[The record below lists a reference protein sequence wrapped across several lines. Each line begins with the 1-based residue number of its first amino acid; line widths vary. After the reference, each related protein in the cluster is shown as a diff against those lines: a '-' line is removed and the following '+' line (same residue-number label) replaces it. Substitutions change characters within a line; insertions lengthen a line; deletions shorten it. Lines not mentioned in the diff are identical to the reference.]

1 MSEIP
6 VCIVIK
12 KNRKC
17 LNDNCNKQPSFGLE
31 KLEENI
37 KYWLKNTT
45 TKTNYFMIKKI
56 SYNQY
61 ILLS

>member
-31 KLEENI
+31 KLKFI
-37 KYWLKNTT
+37 
-45 TKTNYFMIKKI
+45 
-56 SYNQY
+56 
-61 ILLS
+61 